1 MEEGPAGRSGTPAA
15 MTLALAPSS
24 SGTEDRLCAE
34 LLEAPEGDRSVLFV
48 AMTGAA
54 TARVDR
60 LPGGTGEGTATVV
73 RVGGAATV
81 DAAEVRSVSDP
92 TNLTR
97 LGIVFTE
104 WLAETGDA
112 TPVVCLHSLDALLQ
126 YVPADRLFRFLSVL
140 SDHLQEAGA
149 VAHVHADP
157 AACDDAT
164 LATLRQLFGAVV
176 ERDEPCVAE

>member
-1 MEEGPAGRSGTPAA
+1 

-24 SGTEDRLCAE
+24 SDAEDRLCTE

-48 AMTGAA
+48 ALTGAA

-60 LPGGTGEGTATVV
+60 LPGATGEGTTTVV
-73 RVGGAATV
+73 RVGGASTV
-81 DAAEVRSVSDP
+81 DTDAAVRSLSDP

-104 WLAETGDA
+104 WLADTGDA

-126 YVPADRLFRFLSVL
+126 YVPTDRLFRFLSVL

-157 AACDDAT
+157 EACDDST
-164 LATLRQLFGAVV
+164 LATLRSLFGEVV
-176 ERDEPCVAE
+176 EYDEPKVAE